1 MTSKAARKAHF
12 VNIYQML
19 LELAAAEF
27 EQIYEPWKD
36 EDVMLEE
43 FRRRAGLHK

>member
-1 MTSKAARKAHF
+1 M
-12 VNIYQML
+12 NIYQML
-19 LELAAAEF
+19 LELAALEF